1 MSFVLVGMMVLVGP
15 YTSRILLLVKLIA
28 LMLFFEYMI

>member
-1 MSFVLVGMMVLVGP
+1 MSFVLVGMMVLVGS